1 LSCEF
6 SGFGGLGASAL
17 SFQLRGFALCQLGHA
32 LAPGLARL
40 RRNPVYARA
49 RDMQHIRSQ
58 FQLFQLVKRAKRE
71 ALGTCEFRKSF
82 GTVAATIDGVGD

>member
-6 SGFGGLGASAL
+6 SGFGGLGASVL

-40 RRNPVYARA
+40 RRNPLYARA
-49 RDMQHIRSQ
+49 RDIGMCLSS
-58 FQLFQLVKRAKRE
+58 E
-71 ALGTCEFRKSF
+71 NS
-82 GTVAATIDGVGD
+82 